1 MTKITTNFIKSKM
14 NKDLDD
20 RLIPSGEYRN
30 ATNISISASEG
41 DSVGTV
47 ETILGN
53 VSLTDFGYTNNSRVN
68 INGNLVDQS
77 NNIIYIFITDYTDS
91 SSDTLSYFATSSSI
105 CQIWSFNFSNNTS
118 NLLVSG
124 NFLNFSLTHPIV
136 SVDLIESLLFF
147 TDNRNQPRKINVE
160 TANPNFDTVPNYY
173 TNEDQISVAKYY
185 PFEGISLIDDII
197 ESIAI
202 TNDGGSGD
210 PTAPSG
216 YFSLFNS
223 GNNIGLP
230 CVGGTGFGLTVD
242 ITSVSSDG
250 SVTGVS
256 INTFG
261 VDYTSGDVV
270 QLAPKT
276 GGATLTLTV
285 KTESTMRDRCSEYLP
300 PSIAGNITGFSGSTT
315 INIDSGLTPSP
326 ATTWKIENIDAP
338 QTGPAKFNAQLGGS
352 AFNIQYPINSGGAPD
367 TVPTDWEI
375 GDTLTFSA
383 PNPSYVSDW
392 PGDCEYL
399 RNRFVRFSYWY
410 KFVDNEYSL
419 SAPFTQECFVPR
431 QDGYIQV
438 GDEQKALDATDL
450 EFFTNSINEID
461 LVIPCPTSSYS
472 TLNRDLHVSS
482 IEILYKESQ
491 ENVIKVVAE
500 IPFQQFIQ
508 NTTKKIIY
516 TYQSR
521 APYKVLSTAETTR
534 VSDSVPIKAQS
545 QAISGNRIIYGNYL
559 NRHTSLDTLD
569 YKVGIGDKIQ
579 GSEEKTQQEYQN
591 HTLKQNRT
599 YQVGIV
605 LADRYGRQSDV
616 ILSSVDQLPKTFGG
630 VNFGGSTIY
639 APFKEEGFETNIIT
653 SSSTW
658 PGDNLIVLFNST
670 IPNSYSKPGYPGLYA
685 GMDQDEIA
693 NLFPGASYGL
703 ANNVAT
709 TGGTGSGLTVNITQN
724 NGAGNIVQLEIS
736 NEGSGYLNGDIITIT
751 GGSGTANF
759 LYNPLAQPN
768 HLGWYSY
775 KIVVKQQEQEY
786 YNAYLPGVLNGT
798 LDTSTTDN
806 PTQAKI
812 SIFSDNVNKIPKDLS
827 DVGPAQVAFRSNE
840 LLSFRVN
847 NFSTVNKQ
855 YYPGSSLDK
864 VIQIGTMSDLGIA
877 NPGVTQKEIAT
888 NQSSNQTIIFQEWT
902 NEDNVPFGSLVTAV
916 DSAGVAVAG
925 LEESD
930 EVYVLAYYKF
940 TSNEDGAVLLSQ
952 SVTVSADD
960 VLSFLPPL
968 PIYNA
973 KNNPFIGTVST
984 NNVLGTRIS
993 NNFSTQLSIAETLPV
1008 FTNLTSYWETT
1019 TSALISEL
1027 NNEILT
1033 TTDIVPIG
1041 LTQINYSQN
1050 EGMASGTAITNAFF
1064 PRDSANQSI
1073 VNVNSVGTLLFV
1085 TDGNNADRISDFIL
1099 ESVGNGSFR
1108 LKTNNTFVV
1117 TNDAPSFTFTFQVA
1131 IQTNG
1136 YTVTKTFQGSCDN
1149 IAPIWEDADPLGVG
1163 FTTVLIN
1170 KNQLSN
1176 SNPYI
1181 YEFTNVKNGSID
1193 TGRDHEGLQWELID
1207 AKLRIVNAQDAAT
1220 FTSNNGVN
1228 GVTGGS
1234 SLRPFG
1240 TINRNGYVMPTHYPF
1255 VPTAPDLVNP
1265 NAYGF
1270 FSIGAE
1276 YPEPSTL
1283 SLVSGQEMYF
1293 DPTNNPNAISSNNSL
1308 GGKWDQNGVYN
1319 LQPSD
1324 YGTAVFGVV
1333 TNVNKTKWYAFPA
1346 PMSDIGVP
1354 VGTAGIFYQ
1363 VDYNFRLT
1371 DGGGLST
1378 DYLVKLQIEQ
1388 TI

>member
-1 MTKITTNFIKSKM
+1 MSKITTNFIKSKM

-53 VSLTDFGYTNNSRVN
+53 VSLTDFGYTNNSRVS

-77 NNIIYIFITDYTDS
+77 NNIIYIFLTDYTDS

-105 CQIWSFNFSNNTS
+105 CQIWSFNFSNNTP

-160 TANPNFDTVPNYY
+160 TANPNFNTIPNYY

-185 PFEGISLIDDII
+185 PFEGISLINDVI

-202 TNDGGSGD
+202 TNAGGSGD
-210 PTAPSG
+210 PAAPSN
-216 YFSLFNS
+216 YLALFNA
-223 GNNIGLP
+223 NNAIGLP

-242 ITSVSSDG
+242 ITSVGSDG

-261 VDYTSGDVV
+261 VNYTNGDVV
-270 QLAPKT
+270 QLAPRT

-285 KTESTMRDRCSEYLP
+285 VTESTMKDRCSEYLP
-300 PSIAGNITGFSGSTT
+300 PSIAGKIVSFSGSTT

-326 ATTWKIENIDAP
+326 ASTWKIENIDSP

-352 AFNIQYPINSGGAPD
+352 SFNIQYPIDSGGAPD
-367 TVPTDWEI
+367 TIPSDWNV
-375 GDTLTFSA
+375 GDILTFSA
-383 PNPSYVSDW
+383 PNPDYVSDW

-399 RNRFVRFSYWY
+399 KNRFVRFSYRY

-472 TLNRDLHVSS
+472 TLNADLHVDS

-579 GSEEKTQQEYQN
+579 DAEEKTQQEYQN

-599 YQVGIV
+599 YQVGII

-653 SSSTW
+653 ASSTW

-693 NLFPGASYGL
+693 NLFPGSGYSTF
-703 ANNVAT
+703 NNPVAT

-724 NGAGNIVQLEIS
+724 NGAGNIVKLEIAS
-736 NEGSGYLNGDIITIT
+736 EGSGYLNGDIITIT

-806 PTQAKI
+806 SNQAKI

-855 YYPGSSLDK
+855 YYPGASLDK
-864 VIQIGTMSDLGIA
+864 VVQIGTMSDLGIA
-877 NPGVTQKEIAT
+877 NPSVTQKEIAT
-888 NQSSNQTIIFQEWT
+888 NQGPNSTITFLEWT
-902 NEDNVPFGSLVTAV
+902 NEDDVPFGSLVTAV
-916 DSAGVAVAG
+916 DSSGANVTG

-940 TSNEDGAVLLSQ
+940 TNNDDGAVLLSQ
-952 SVTVSADD
+952 SVSVSADD
-960 VLSFLPPL
+960 ILTFSPPL

-984 NNVLGTRIS
+984 KNVLGTRIS

-1008 FTNLTSYWETT
+1008 FSNLNIYWETT
-1019 TSALISEL
+1019 SFGLISEL

-1033 TTDIVPIG
+1033 TTDIIPTG

-1050 EGMASGTAITNAFF
+1050 EGMASGTPITNAFF
-1064 PRDSANQSI
+1064 PRDSANQPI
-1073 VNVNSVGTLLFV
+1073 VSVNSVGTLLFV
-1085 TDGNNADRISDFIL
+1085 TDGNNADRISDFTL

-1117 TNDAPSFTFTFQVA
+1117 TSDVSSFTFTFQ
-1131 IQTNG
+1131 IQIEVNG
-1136 YTVTKTFQGSCDN
+1136 YKVTKTFQGSCDN
-1149 IAPIWEDADPLGVG
+1149 IAPVWEDADPGNVG
-1163 FTTVLIN
+1163 FTTVTIN
-1170 KNQLSN
+1170 KSQLSY
-1176 SNPYI
+1176 NPTFF
-1181 YEFTNVKNGSID
+1181 YEFTNVKNGSVD
-1193 TGRDHEGLQWELID
+1193 TGRDHEGLQWEIID
-1207 AKLRIVNAQDAAT
+1207 IKLRKVNAQDSAT
-1220 FTSNNGVN
+1220 FTSNQGANQVL
-1228 GVTGGS
+1228 GGS
-1234 SLRPFG
+1234 TLRPFG
-1240 TINRNGYVMPTHYPF
+1240 TINFLGYIMPTIYPF
-1255 VPTAPDLVNP
+1255 VPTLPDLVNP
-1265 NAYGF
+1265 NVYGNF
-1270 FSIGAE
+1270 NIGAE
-1276 YPEPSTL
+1276 TPVSSI
-1283 SLVSGQEMYF
+1283 SLTSGQEMYF
-1293 DPTNNPNAISSNNSL
+1293 DPIDSPVTIS
-1308 GGKWDQNGVYN
+1308 GGNGIGGSWDQRGQYN

-1324 YGTAVFGVV
+1324 YGTAVFGGVNSV
-1333 TNVNKTKWYAFPA
+1333 TTTKWFAFP
-1346 PMSDIGVP
+1346 PSSYSEIGVGVNF
-1354 VGTAGIFYQ
+1354 VGDYYQ
-1363 VDYNFRLT
+1363 ADYNLRLT

-1378 DYLVKLQIEQ
+1378 DYLVKLILTQ
-1388 TI
+1388 T